1 MSVFDELRNKAK
13 SLKDTVNQEIRS
25 TVDANKGLIKDEQ
38 IKQFFAGQDANTKTI
53 VPSYAV
59 STIIAKR
66 KKNQPTNRVTL
77 RDSGELY
84 KSISVIAK
92 KDTYEI
98 NTGVDYFK
106 YLVTK
111 YDQNELLGLQQQFK
125 QDFTQRYIIPNISK
139 RFREILS

>member
-1 MSVFDELRNKAK
+1 MSVFDELRNKVK
-13 SLKDTVNQEIRS
+13 RLKDTVNKEIRS

-38 IKQFFAGQDANTKTI
+38 VKQFFAGKDANTKAI
-53 VPSYAV
+53 VPDYAI
-59 STIIAKR
+59 STKIIKES
-66 KKNQPTNRVTL
+66 KNQPTNRVTL

-92 KDTYEI
+92 KETYEI
-98 NTGVDYFK
+98 NTGVEYFK

-139 RFREILS
+139 RFKEILG